1 MTTGLRASTFENLQL
16 NAGMFLANFDYS
28 TATDAASLGALLK
41 TEREKTSGSALIG
54 ATRGGGTFVCT
65 PNTRSIEADGKR
77 EEWKGSSVNDGWT
90 IKLTTTLLEINADNL
105 KRSFGTADVTDTEK
119 KHTIKIRTDIKDA
132 DYIDSLAW
140 VGDTSKGYV
149 LIAIKNALNTAG
161 ATLTWTDKGEGT
173 IPVEFIAHQDG
184 LETDGYA
191 PCEVIFFDRRRL
203 TTRGRVRALPHFRR
217 F

>member
-28 TATDAASLGALLK
+28 TATDAATLGALLK

-90 IKLTTTLLEINADNL
+90 IKLTTTLLEINATNL
-105 KRSFGTADVTDTEK
+105 KRSFGTADVTDAEK

-132 DYIDSLAW
+132 DYITSLVW

-173 IPVEFIAHQDG
+173 IPVEFTAHQDG

-191 PCEVIFFDRRRL
+191 PCEVIFFDP
-203 TTRGRVRALPHFRR
+203 AA
-217 F
+217 

>member
-28 TATDAASLGALLK
+28 TATDAATLGALLK

-90 IKLTTTLLEINADNL
+90 IKLTTTLLEINATNL

-119 KHTIKIRTDIKDA
+119 KHTIKIRTNIKDA
-132 DYIDSLAW
+132 DYIESLVW

-173 IPVEFIAHQDG
+173 IPVEFTAHQDG

-191 PCEVIFFDRRRL
+191 PCEVIFFDP
-203 TTRGRVRALPHFRR
+203 AA
-217 F
+217 

>member
-28 TATDAASLGALLK
+28 TATDAATLGALLK

-90 IKLTTTLLEINADNL
+90 IKLTTTLLEINATNL

-132 DYIDSLAW
+132 DYIESLVW
-140 VGDTSKGYV
+140 VGDTSNGYV

-173 IPVEFIAHQDG
+173 IPVEFTAHQDG

-191 PCEVIFFDRRRL
+191 PCEVIFFDP
-203 TTRGRVRALPHFRR
+203 AA
-217 F
+217 

>member
-16 NAGMFLANFDYS
+16 NAGMFLTNFDYS
-28 TATDAASLGALLK
+28 TATDAATLGALLK

-77 EEWKGSSVNDGWT
+77 EAWKGSSVNDGWT

-132 DYIDSLAW
+132 DYIDSLVW

-173 IPVEFIAHQDG
+173 IPVEFTAHQDG

-191 PCEVIFFDRRRL
+191 PCEVIFFDP
-203 TTRGRVRALPHFRR
+203 AA
-217 F
+217 

>member
-28 TATDAASLGALLK
+28 TATDAATLGALLK

-105 KRSFGTADVTDTEK
+105 KRSFGTADVTDAEK

-132 DYIDSLAW
+132 DYITSLVW

-173 IPVEFIAHQDG
+173 IPVEFTAHQDG

-191 PCEVIFFDRRRL
+191 PCEVIFFDP
-203 TTRGRVRALPHFRR
+203 AA
-217 F
+217 

>member
-132 DYIDSLAW
+132 DYIESLVW

-173 IPVEFIAHQDG
+173 IPVEFTAHQDG
-184 LETDGYA
+184 METDGYA
-191 PCEVIFFDRRRL
+191 PCEVIFFDP
-203 TTRGRVRALPHFRR
+203 AA
-217 F
+217 

>member
-28 TATDAASLGALLK
+28 TATDAATLGALLK

-90 IKLTTTLLEINADNL
+90 IKLTTTLLEINATNL

-119 KHTIKIRTDIKDA
+119 KHTIKIRSDIKDA
-132 DYIDSLAW
+132 DYIDSLVW

-173 IPVEFIAHQDG
+173 IPVEFTAHQDG

-191 PCEVIFFDRRRL
+191 PCEVIFFDP
-203 TTRGRVRALPHFRR
+203 AA
-217 F
+217 

>member
-16 NAGMFLANFDYS
+16 NAGMFLSNFDYS
-28 TATDAASLGALLK
+28 SATDAATLGALLK

-119 KHTIKIRTDIKDA
+119 KHTIKIRTGIKDA
-132 DYIDSLAW
+132 DYIESLVW

-173 IPVEFIAHQDG
+173 IPVEFTAHQDG

-191 PCEVIFFDRRRL
+191 PCEVIFFDP
-203 TTRGRVRALPHFRR
+203 AA
-217 F
+217 

>member
-28 TATDAASLGALLK
+28 TATDAATLGALLK

-90 IKLTTTLLEINADNL
+90 IKLTTTLLEINTTNL

-132 DYIDSLAW
+132 DYIDSLVW

-173 IPVEFIAHQDG
+173 IPVEFTAHQDG

-191 PCEVIFFDRRRL
+191 PCEVIFFDP
-203 TTRGRVRALPHFRR
+203 AA
-217 F
+217 

>member
-28 TATDAASLGALLK
+28 TATDAATLGALLK

-90 IKLTTTLLEINADNL
+90 IKLTTTLLEINATNL
-105 KRSFGTADVTDTEK
+105 KRAFGTADVTDTEK
-119 KHTIKIRTDIKDA
+119 KHTIKIRTDINDA
-132 DYIDSLAW
+132 DYIDSLVW

-173 IPVEFIAHQDG
+173 IPVEFTAHQDG

-191 PCEVIFFDRRRL
+191 PCEVIFFDP
-203 TTRGRVRALPHFRR
+203 AA
-217 F
+217 

>member
-28 TATDAASLGALLK
+28 TATDAATLGALLK

-132 DYIDSLAW
+132 DYIDSLVW

-173 IPVEFIAHQDG
+173 IPVEFTAHQDC

-191 PCEVIFFDRRRL
+191 PCEIIFFDP
-203 TTRGRVRALPHFRR
+203 AA
-217 F
+217 

>member
-28 TATDAASLGALLK
+28 TATDAATLGALLK

-90 IKLTTTLLEINADNL
+90 IKLTTTLLEINATNL

-132 DYIDSLAW
+132 DYIKSLVW

-173 IPVEFIAHQDG
+173 IPVEFTAHQDG

-191 PCEVIFFDRRRL
+191 PCEVIFFDP
-203 TTRGRVRALPHFRR
+203 AA
-217 F
+217 

>member
-28 TATDAASLGALLK
+28 TATDAATLGALLK

-90 IKLTTTLLEINADNL
+90 IKLTTTLLEINATNL

-119 KHTIKIRTDIKDA
+119 KHTIKIRTDIKAA
-132 DYIDSLAW
+132 DYIESLVW

-173 IPVEFIAHQDG
+173 IPVEFTAHQDG

-191 PCEVIFFDRRRL
+191 PCEVIFFDP
-203 TTRGRVRALPHFRR
+203 AA
-217 F
+217 

>member
-28 TATDAASLGALLK
+28 TATNAATLGALLK

-90 IKLTTTLLEINADNL
+90 IKLTTTLLEINATNL

-132 DYIDSLAW
+132 DYIDSLVW

-173 IPVEFIAHQDG
+173 IPVEFTAHQDG

-191 PCEVIFFDRRRL
+191 PCEVIFFDP
-203 TTRGRVRALPHFRR
+203 AA
-217 F
+217 

>member
-28 TATDAASLGALLK
+28 TATDAATLGALLK

-132 DYIDSLAW
+132 DYIESLVW

-173 IPVEFIAHQDG
+173 IPVEFTAHQDG

-191 PCEVIFFDRRRL
+191 PCEVIYFDP
-203 TTRGRVRALPHFRR
+203 AA
-217 F
+217 

>member
-28 TATDAASLGALLK
+28 TATDAATLGALLK
-41 TEREKTSGSALIG
+41 TEREKASGSALIG

-90 IKLTTTLLEINADNL
+90 IKLTTTLLEINATNL
-105 KRSFGTADVTDTEK
+105 KRSFGTADVTDAEK

-132 DYIDSLAW
+132 DYIESLVW

-173 IPVEFIAHQDG
+173 IPVEFTAHQDG

-191 PCEVIFFDRRRL
+191 PCEVIFFDP
-203 TTRGRVRALPHFRR
+203 AA
-217 F
+217 

>member
-28 TATDAASLGALLK
+28 TATDAATLGALLK

-65 PNTRSIEADGKR
+65 PTTRSIEADGKR

-90 IKLTTTLLEINADNL
+90 IKLTTTLLEINATNL

-132 DYIDSLAW
+132 DYINSLVW

-173 IPVEFIAHQDG
+173 IPVEFTAHQDG

-191 PCEVIFFDRRRL
+191 PCEVIFFDP
-203 TTRGRVRALPHFRR
+203 AA
-217 F
+217 

>member
-28 TATDAASLGALLK
+28 TATDAATLGELLK

-90 IKLTTTLLEINADNL
+90 IKLTTTLLEINATNL

-119 KHTIKIRTDIKDA
+119 KHTIKIRTDIKAA
-132 DYIDSLAW
+132 DYIESLVW

-173 IPVEFIAHQDG
+173 IPVEFTAHQDG

-191 PCEVIFFDRRRL
+191 PCEVIFFDP
-203 TTRGRVRALPHFRR
+203 AA
-217 F
+217 

>member
-28 TATDAASLGALLK
+28 TATDAATLGALLK

-90 IKLTTTLLEINADNL
+90 IKLTTTLLEINATNL

-119 KHTIKIRTDIKDA
+119 KHTIKIRTDIEDA
-132 DYIDSLAW
+132 DYIDSLVW

-173 IPVEFIAHQDG
+173 IPVEFTAHQDG

-191 PCEVIFFDRRRL
+191 PCEVIFFDP
-203 TTRGRVRALPHFRR
+203 AA
-217 F
+217 

>member
-28 TATDAASLGALLK
+28 TATDAATLGALLK
-41 TEREKTSGSALIG
+41 AEREKASGSALIG

-119 KHTIKIRTDIKDA
+119 KHTIKIRTGIKDA
-132 DYIDSLAW
+132 DYITSLVW

-173 IPVEFIAHQDG
+173 IPVEFTAHQDG

-191 PCEVIFFDRRRL
+191 PCEVIFFDP
-203 TTRGRVRALPHFRR
+203 AA
-217 F
+217 

>member
-28 TATDAASLGALLK
+28 TATDAATLGALLK
-41 TEREKTSGSALIG
+41 TERAKTSGSALIG

-90 IKLTTTLLEINADNL
+90 IKLTTTLLEINATNL

-132 DYIDSLAW
+132 DYIDSLVW

-173 IPVEFIAHQDG
+173 IPVEFTAHQDG

-191 PCEVIFFDRRRL
+191 PCEVIFFDP
-203 TTRGRVRALPHFRR
+203 AA
-217 F
+217 

>member
-16 NAGMFLANFDYS
+16 NAGMFLANFAYS
-28 TATDAASLGALLK
+28 TATDAAALGALLK

-90 IKLTTTLLEINADNL
+90 IKLTTTLLEINATNL
-105 KRSFGTADVTDTEK
+105 KRSLGTADVTDTEK

-132 DYIDSLAW
+132 DYIDSLVW

-173 IPVEFIAHQDG
+173 IPVEFTAHQDG
-184 LETDGYA
+184 LESNGYA
-191 PCEVIFFDRRRL
+191 PCEVIFFDPD
-203 TTRGRVRALPHFRR
+203 A
-217 F
+217 

>member
-28 TATDAASLGALLK
+28 TATDAATLGALLK

-65 PNTRSIEADGKR
+65 PNKRSIEADGKR

-90 IKLTTTLLEINADNL
+90 IKLTTTLLEINATNL

-132 DYIDSLAW
+132 DYITSLVW

-173 IPVEFIAHQDG
+173 IPVEFTAHQDG

-191 PCEVIFFDRRRL
+191 PCEVIFFDP
-203 TTRGRVRALPHFRR
+203 AA
-217 F
+217 

>member
-28 TATDAASLGALLK
+28 TATDAATLGALLK

-132 DYIDSLAW
+132 DYIDSLVW

-173 IPVEFIAHQDG
+173 IPVEFTAHQDG
-184 LETDGYA
+184 METDGYA
-191 PCEVIFFDRRRL
+191 PCEVIFFDP
-203 TTRGRVRALPHFRR
+203 AA
-217 F
+217 

>member
-28 TATDAASLGALLK
+28 TATDAATLSALLK

-90 IKLTTTLLEINADNL
+90 IKLTTTLLEINATNL

-132 DYIDSLAW
+132 DYIDSLVW

-173 IPVEFIAHQDG
+173 IPVEFTAHQDG

-191 PCEVIFFDRRRL
+191 PCEVIFFDP
-203 TTRGRVRALPHFRR
+203 AA
-217 F
+217 

>member
-28 TATDAASLGALLK
+28 TATDAATLGALLK

-65 PNTRSIEADGKR
+65 PNTHSIEADGKR

-90 IKLTTTLLEINADNL
+90 IKLTTTLLEINATNL

-132 DYIDSLAW
+132 DYIDSLVW

-173 IPVEFIAHQDG
+173 IPVEFTAHQDG

-191 PCEVIFFDRRRL
+191 PCEVIFFDP
-203 TTRGRVRALPHFRR
+203 AA
-217 F
+217 

>member
-28 TATDAASLGALLK
+28 TATDAATLGALLK

-77 EEWKGSSVNDGWT
+77 EGWKGSSVNDGWT
-90 IKLTTTLLEINADNL
+90 IKLTTTLLEINATNL
-105 KRSFGTADVTDTEK
+105 KRSFGTADVTDTK
-119 KHTIKIRTDIKDA
+119 NKHTIKIRTDIKDA
-132 DYIDSLAW
+132 DYIESLVW

-173 IPVEFIAHQDG
+173 IPVEFTAHQDG

-191 PCEVIFFDRRRL
+191 PCEVIFFDP
-203 TTRGRVRALPHFRR
+203 AA
-217 F
+217 

>member
-16 NAGMFLANFDYS
+16 NAGMFLSNFDYS
-28 TATDAASLGALLK
+28 TATDAETLGALLK

-90 IKLTTTLLEINADNL
+90 IKLTTTLLEINATNL

-132 DYIDSLAW
+132 DYIESLVW

-173 IPVEFIAHQDG
+173 IPVEFTAHQDV

-191 PCEVIFFDRRRL
+191 PCEVIFFDP
-203 TTRGRVRALPHFRR
+203 AA
-217 F
+217 

>member
-119 KHTIKIRTDIKDA
+119 KHTIKIRSDIKDA
-132 DYIDSLAW
+132 DYIDSLVW

-173 IPVEFIAHQDG
+173 IPVEFTAHQDG

-191 PCEVIFFDRRRL
+191 PCEVIFFDP
-203 TTRGRVRALPHFRR
+203 AA
-217 F
+217 

>member
-28 TATDAASLGALLK
+28 TATDAATLGALLK

-119 KHTIKIRTDIKDA
+119 KHTIKIRTDIKAA
-132 DYIDSLAW
+132 DYIDSLVW

-173 IPVEFIAHQDG
+173 IPVEFTAHQDG

-191 PCEVIFFDRRRL
+191 PCEVIFFDP
-203 TTRGRVRALPHFRR
+203 AA
-217 F
+217 

>member
-28 TATDAASLGALLK
+28 TATDAATLGALLK
-41 TEREKTSGSALIG
+41 TEREKASGSALIG

-132 DYIDSLAW
+132 DYIDSLVW

-173 IPVEFIAHQDG
+173 IPVEFTAHQDG

-191 PCEVIFFDRRRL
+191 PCEVIFFDP
-203 TTRGRVRALPHFRR
+203 TA
-217 F
+217 

>member
-28 TATDAASLGALLK
+28 TATDAATLGALLK

-90 IKLTTTLLEINADNL
+90 IKLTTTLLEINATNL

-119 KHTIKIRTDIKDA
+119 KHTIKMRTDIKDA
-132 DYIDSLAW
+132 DYIDSLVW

-173 IPVEFIAHQDG
+173 IPVEFTAHQDG

-191 PCEVIFFDRRRL
+191 PCEVIFFDP
-203 TTRGRVRALPHFRR
+203 AA
-217 F
+217 

>member
-1 MTTGLRASTFENLQL
+1 MTTGLRASSFENLQL

-28 TATDAASLGALLK
+28 TATDAATLGALLK

-132 DYIDSLAW
+132 DYIESLVW

-173 IPVEFIAHQDG
+173 IPVEFTAHQDG

-191 PCEVIFFDRRRL
+191 PCEVIFFDP
-203 TTRGRVRALPHFRR
+203 AA
-217 F
+217 

>member
-28 TATDAASLGALLK
+28 TATDAATLGALLK
-41 TEREKTSGSALIG
+41 TEREKTTGSALIG

-105 KRSFGTADVTDTEK
+105 KRSFGTADVTDAEK

-132 DYIDSLAW
+132 DYIESLVW

-173 IPVEFIAHQDG
+173 IPVEFTAHQDG

-191 PCEVIFFDRRRL
+191 PCEVIFFDP
-203 TTRGRVRALPHFRR
+203 AA
-217 F
+217 

>member
-1 MTTGLRASTFENLQL
+1 MTTGLRVSTFENLQL

-28 TATDAASLGALLK
+28 TATDAATLGALLK
-41 TEREKTSGSALIG
+41 TERKKPSGSALIG

-90 IKLTTTLLEINADNL
+90 IKLTTTLLEINATNL

-132 DYIDSLAW
+132 DYIDSLVW

-173 IPVEFIAHQDG
+173 IPVEFTAHQDG

-191 PCEVIFFDRRRL
+191 PCEVIFFDP
-203 TTRGRVRALPHFRR
+203 AA
-217 F
+217 

>member
-28 TATDAASLGALLK
+28 TATDAATLGELLK
-41 TEREKTSGSALIG
+41 TEREMTSGSALIG

-90 IKLTTTLLEINADNL
+90 IKLTTTLLEINATNL

-119 KHTIKIRTDIKDA
+119 KHTIKIRTDITDA
-132 DYIDSLAW
+132 DYIKSLVW

-173 IPVEFIAHQDG
+173 IPVEFTAHQDG
-184 LETDGYA
+184 LKTDGYA
-191 PCEVIFFDRRRL
+191 PCEVIFFDP
-203 TTRGRVRALPHFRR
+203 AAE
-217 F
+217 

>member
-77 EEWKGSSVNDGWT
+77 EEWKGSSVNDSWT

-132 DYIDSLAW
+132 DYIESLVW

-173 IPVEFIAHQDG
+173 VPVEFTAHQDG

-191 PCEVIFFDRRRL
+191 PCEVIFFDP
-203 TTRGRVRALPHFRR
+203 AD
-217 F
+217 

>member
-90 IKLTTTLLEINADNL
+90 IKLTTTLLEINANNL

-132 DYIDSLAW
+132 DYIESLVW

-173 IPVEFIAHQDG
+173 IPVEFTAHQDG

-191 PCEVIFFDRRRL
+191 PCEVIFFDP
-203 TTRGRVRALPHFRR
+203 AA
-217 F
+217 

>member
-28 TATDAASLGALLK
+28 SATDASTLGALLK
-41 TEREKTSGSALIG
+41 TEREKSSGSALIG

-90 IKLTTTLLEINADNL
+90 IKLTTTLLEINASNL
-105 KRSFGTADVTDTEK
+105 KRSFGTADVTDAEK

-132 DYIDSLAW
+132 DYIESLVW

-173 IPVEFIAHQDG
+173 IPVEFTAHQDG

-191 PCEVIFFDRRRL
+191 PCEVIFFDP
-203 TTRGRVRALPHFRR
+203 AE
-217 F
+217 